1 MQFNTNVI
9 VIHSVTVSSIT
20 LPQIIQDTLYRTFI
34 LNLNTNSNLIHYGV
48 ISTSEYSGLFKT
60 LVGFPDRSIY
70 QRVTIK

>member
-9 VIHSVTVSSIT
+9 VFHSVTVSSIT